1 MILGFMINIIIFA
14 NVFFFCYEKAVL
26 DKAR

>member
-14 NVFFFCYEKAVL
+14 NVFFFSYKKAVL